1 MGRAAADEEVLG
13 MKHKKVAA
21 ILAVMA
27 LGVAAPSASAVGGPN
42 EAGKSG
48 HFHPNSGPC
57 DGKAD
62 HPHCP
67 GPH

>member
-1 MGRAAADEEVLG
+1 MRRKKLAAVLSVTALSLS
-13 MKHKKVAA
+13 MAPAA
-21 ILAVMA
+21 F
-27 LGVAAPSASAVGGPN
+27 AVGGPN

-57 DGKAD
+57 ASNPD

>member
-1 MGRAAADEEVLG
+1 MRKRIGKAAAL
-13 MKHKKVAA
+13 AA
-21 ILAVMA
+21 TIALMA
-27 LGVAAPSASAVGGPN
+27 AGPASAVGGPN
-42 EAGKSG
+42 EAGNSG

-57 DGKAD
+57 ASDND

>member
-1 MGRAAADEEVLG
+1 MKRKAFASLLSVL
-13 MKHKKVAA
+13 A
-21 ILAVMA
+21 LAVS
-27 LGVAAPSASAVGGPN
+27 APTAFAVGGPN

-57 DGKAD
+57 VSNPD

>member
-1 MGRAAADEEVLG
+1 MPAMRRTTAALL
-13 MKHKKVAA
+13 A
-21 ILAVMA
+21 IGA
-27 LGVAAPSASAVGGPN
+27 LSISAAPAFAVGGPD

-48 HFHPNSGPC
+48 HFHPKSNPC
-57 DGKAD
+57 VSNPD

>member
-1 MGRAAADEEVLG
+1 
-13 MKHKKVAA
+13 MKRKTIIGVVTA
-21 ILAVMA
+21 MA
-27 LGVAAPSASAVGGPN
+27 LLIPVPTALAFGGPN

-48 HFHPNSGPC
+48 HFHPNSSPC
-57 DGKAD
+57 QGANN

>member
-1 MGRAAADEEVLG
+1 MNMRIRKLAALTGAIALLASSP
-13 MKHKKVAA
+13 AA
-21 ILAVMA
+21 
-27 LGVAAPSASAVGGPN
+27 AVGGPN
-42 EAGKSG
+42 AAGQSG

-57 DGKAD
+57 DSSND

>member
-1 MGRAAADEEVLG
+1 
-13 MKHKKVAA
+13 MKHTKLAA

>member
-1 MGRAAADEEVLG
+1 MSTRVRKLAALTWAVLLL
-13 MKHKKVAA
+13 AA
-21 ILAVMA
+21 SP
-27 LGVAAPSASAVGGPN
+27 AAAVGGPN

-57 DGKAD
+57 ASDNN

>member
-1 MGRAAADEEVLG
+1 MSRTRKLAAGVLS
-13 MKHKKVAA
+13 
-21 ILAVMA
+21 ILA
-27 LGVAAPSASAVGGPN
+27 LSITASPAFAVGGPN

-57 DGKAD
+57 ASNPD